1 MKMSRRTTL
10 SRRSMLLGSCASVG
24 ALFCAAVWTDAFAE
38 GAEQEVDDKARI
50 IKIEAR
56 KFVYT
61 PNEIRIRKGEKVVLQ
76 LTALDFVHGFSLPDF
91 KIRTDIPPGK
101 VTTVALNPTE
111 AGRFTFL
118 CDNFCGNGHE
128 EMNGVIIVE

>member
-1 MKMSRRTTL
+1 MKTSRRTTL
-10 SRRSMLLGSCASVG
+10 SRRSMLLGSCASLG
-24 ALFCAAVWTDAFAE
+24 ALFCAAVWMDASAE
-38 GAEQEVDDKARI
+38 APGKEGDEKARV

-61 PNEIRIRKGEKVVLQ
+61 PNEIRIKKGEKVVLQ

-101 VTTVALNPTE
+101 ITTVALNPTE
-111 AGRFTFL
+111 VGRFTFL

>member
-1 MKMSRRTTL
+1 MKQ
-10 SRRSMLLGSCASVG
+10 SRRSMLLGSAAG
-24 ALFCAAVWTDAFAE
+24 IGMLLCAAAWKEAGAEVPAE
-38 GAEQEVDDKARI
+38 GEDKDKQARVI
-50 IKIEAR
+50 RIEAK

-61 PNEIRIRKGEKVVLQ
+61 PNEIRIKKGEKVLLA
-76 LTALDFVHGFSLPDF
+76 LTALDFVHGFNLPDF
-91 KIRTDIPPGK
+91 KLRTDIPPGK
-101 VTTVALNPTE
+101 VTTVALNPME

>member
-1 MKMSRRTTL
+1 MKQ
-10 SRRSMLLGSCASVG
+10 SRRSLLLGSLTGVG
-24 ALFCAAVWTDAFAE
+24 AILCGSVLSARAAAQAE
-38 GAEQEVDDKARI
+38 TQAGTQAKPRV
-50 IKIEAR
+50 IKIEAK

-61 PNEIRIRKGEKVVLQ
+61 PNEITIKKGEQVILE

-91 KIRTDIPPGK
+91 HTRADIPPGK
-101 VTTVALNPTE
+101 VTTVMLNPTE

-128 EMNGVIIVE
+128 EMNGTIIVEA